1 LCTFSRFDPPERARR
16 TYTAAAG
23 CRPPSC
29 AVAAAP
35 EARHWVRREP
45 IVILVLFP
53 WDLEHPSSITVVHHR
68 SPLRAAAR
76 RQPVAAAR
84 AHTALELPDPQP
96 TAQIRSDPGQP
107 ARTGQPPPGR
117 HPFAKE
123 PSCFFRFTSRS
134 ARLRVFLAD
143 RSRFL
148 RFSPENLG
156 FFSV

>member
-1 LCTFSRFDPPERARR
+1 LCTSSRFDPPERARL
-16 TYTAAAG
+16 TYAAVAG

-35 EARHWVRREP
+35 EARRWVRREP
-45 IVILVLFP
+45 VVVLVLFP
-53 WDLEHPSSITVVHHR
+53 WDLEHPSSITVVRRR
-68 SPLRAAAR
+68 SPLRTTAC
-76 RQPVAAAR
+76 RQPVDATR
-84 AHTALELPDPQP
+84 AHTAPELPDPQP
-96 TAQIRSDPGQP
+96 TTQIRPDPGQS
-107 ARTGQPPPGR
+107 ARTSQPPPGR